1 MKLAVSFL
9 AVLIGSVAAKEP
21 APVDKSGYTL
31 FNPTP
36 REHMREMSTDRPD
49 VTESAYSLDAGH
61 LQIEMDIVSYTR
73 DRHTP
78 ERDGG
83 SESWAFANTNI
94 KLGLTNRTDL
104 QIVVPTYQRIR
115 GGAEGL
121 GDIEVRLKTNLWG
134 NDGGDTALAVMP
146 FIKIPTAGDG
156 LGNDEVEGGI
166 IIPFAASLPG
176 DWGFGAMLEVDYL
189 SDDDGSGRHF
199 EFVTSV
205 TFSHAIVGDLG
216 GYVEFVSVVGTESD
230 WVATLNG
237 GLTFG
242 IGENMQLDAGV
253 NIGLTRAAEDVTP
266 FLGMSVR
273 F

>member
-1 MKLAVSFL
+1 VRLAVFSL
-9 AVLIGSVAAKEP
+9 AILTGSVAAKEP
-21 APVDKSGYTL
+21 VPADKSGYTL

-36 REHMREMSTDRPD
+36 RELMREMSTDRPD

-61 LQIEMDIVSYTR
+61 LQIEMDVVSYTR

-83 SESWAFANTNI
+83 SESWAFATSNI
-94 KLGLTNRTDL
+94 KLGLTNRMDL

-115 GGAEGL
+115 GGAEGF

-134 NDGGDTALAVMP
+134 NDREGTALAVMP
-146 FIKIPTAGDG
+146 FIKIPTASDG

-176 DWGFGAMLEVDYL
+176 DWGFGAMVEVDYL
-189 SDDDGSGRHF
+189 SDDDGSGRHL

-205 TFSHAIVGDLG
+205 TLSHDIVGDLG

-230 WVATLNG
+230 WVATFNG

-242 IGENMQLDAGV
+242 IGEDVQLDAGV
-253 NIGLTRAAEDVTP
+253 NIGLTRAAEDLTP
-266 FLGMSVR
+266 FLGLSVR